1 MANFRF
7 KSNYQKR
14 FENGKLISVSYS
26 VYDFQNIT
34 LGAGEED
41 SLDNIVVKVFIQ
53 GVVSFEAVKKE
64 IANDKY
70 FFKDRSECI
79 DVIYCFD
86 KNEKKI
92 NSIEFIRH
100 DINARLVF
108 LESDIN
114 EDVPKEIVVD
124 NVSTLEEMRN
134 VYPERMFSD
143 DKLEDEI
150 DTYENRVETAQE
162 FLEDEDDPTVGGVL
176 ASLLGSY
183 RQTLRQLLAEKHRR
197 GIIANNITKG
207 YKYGK

>member
-26 VYDFQNIT
+26 AYDFQNIP
-34 LGAGEED
+34 LGPGDED
-41 SLDNIVVKVFIQ
+41 SLDNIVVKVLIQ
-53 GVVSFEAVKKE
+53 GIVSFDVMKKE
-64 IANDKY
+64 IDNDKY

-79 DVIYCFD
+79 DVIYYFD

-100 DINARLVF
+100 DINIRLVF

-114 EDVPKEIVVD
+114 ENVYKELVVD
-124 NVSTLEEMRN
+124 NVSMSEEMRN
-134 VYPERMFSD
+134 VYPERIFSD

-150 DTYENRVETAQE
+150 DTFENRVETTQE
-162 FLEDEDDPTVGGVL
+162 YLTDEDDPTVRGVL
-176 ASLLGSY
+176 ASRLSVY
-183 RQTLRQLLAEKHRR
+183 RQALRQLLAEKQRR
-197 GIIANNITKG
+197 RL
-207 YKYGK
+207 

>member
-26 VYDFQNIT
+26 AYDFQNIP
-34 LGAGEED
+34 LGPGDED
-41 SLDNIVVKVFIQ
+41 SLDNIVVKVLIQ
-53 GVVSFEAVKKE
+53 GIVSFDVMKKE
-64 IANDKY
+64 IDNDKY

-79 DVIYCFD
+79 DVIFYFD

-100 DINARLVF
+100 DINIRLVF

-114 EDVPKEIVVD
+114 ENVYKELVVD
-124 NVSTLEEMRN
+124 NISTSEEMRN
-134 VYPERMFSD
+134 VYPERIFSD

-150 DTYENRVETAQE
+150 DTFENRVETTQE
-162 FLEDEDDPTVGGVL
+162 YLTDEDDPTVRGVL
-176 ASLLGSY
+176 ASRLSVY
-183 RQTLRQLLAEKHRR
+183 RQALRQLLAEKQRR
-197 GIIANNITKG
+197 RL
-207 YKYGK
+207 

>member
-26 VYDFQNIT
+26 AYDFQNIP
-34 LGAGEED
+34 LGPGDED
-41 SLDNIVVKVFIQ
+41 SLDNIVVKVLIQ
-53 GVVSFEAVKKE
+53 GIVSFDVMKKE
-64 IANDKY
+64 IDNDKY

-79 DVIYCFD
+79 DVIYYFD

-100 DINARLVF
+100 DINVRLVF

-114 EDVPKEIVVD
+114 ENVYKELVVD
-124 NVSTLEEMRN
+124 NVSTSEEMRN
-134 VYPERMFSD
+134 VYPERIFSD

-150 DTYENRVETAQE
+150 DTFENRVETTQE
-162 FLEDEDDPTVGGVL
+162 YLTDEDDPTVRGVL
-176 ASLLGSY
+176 ASRLSVY
-183 RQTLRQLLAEKHRR
+183 RQTLRQLLAEKQRR
-197 GIIANNITKG
+197 RL
-207 YKYGK
+207 

>member
-26 VYDFQNIT
+26 AYDFQNIP
-34 LGAGEED
+34 LGPGDED
-41 SLDNIVVKVFIQ
+41 SLDNIVVKVLIQ
-53 GVVSFEAVKKE
+53 GIVSFDVMKKE
-64 IANDKY
+64 IDNDKY

-79 DVIYCFD
+79 DVIYYFD

-100 DINARLVF
+100 DINVSLVF

-114 EDVPKEIVVD
+114 ENVYKELVVD
-124 NVSTLEEMRN
+124 NVSTSEEMRN
-134 VYPERMFSD
+134 VYPERIFSD

-150 DTYENRVETAQE
+150 DTFENRVETTQE
-162 FLEDEDDPTVGGVL
+162 YLTDEDDPTVRGVL
-176 ASLLGSY
+176 ASRLSVY
-183 RQTLRQLLAEKHRR
+183 RQTLRQLLAEKQRR
-197 GIIANNITKG
+197 RL
-207 YKYGK
+207 

>member
-26 VYDFQNIT
+26 AYDFQNIP
-34 LGAGEED
+34 LGPGDED
-41 SLDNIVVKVFIQ
+41 SLDNIVVKVLIQ
-53 GVVSFEAVKKE
+53 GIVSFDVMKKE
-64 IANDKY
+64 IDNDKY

-79 DVIYCFD
+79 DVIYYFD

-100 DINARLVF
+100 DINVRLVF

-114 EDVPKEIVVD
+114 ENVYKELVVD
-124 NVSTLEEMRN
+124 NVSTSEEMRN
-134 VYPERMFSD
+134 VYPERIFSD

-150 DTYENRVETAQE
+150 DTFENRVETTQE
-162 FLEDEDDPTVGGVL
+162 YLTDEDDPTVRGVL
-176 ASLLGSY
+176 ASRLSVY
-183 RQTLRQLLAEKHRR
+183 RQALRQLLAEKQRR
-197 GIIANNITKG
+197 RL
-207 YKYGK
+207 

>member
-26 VYDFQNIT
+26 AYDFQSIP
-34 LGAGEED
+34 LGPGDED
-41 SLDNIVVKVFIQ
+41 SLDNIVVKVLIQ
-53 GVVSFEAVKKE
+53 GIVSFDVMKKE
-64 IANDKY
+64 IDNDKY

-79 DVIYCFD
+79 DVIYYFD

-100 DINARLVF
+100 DINIRLVF

-114 EDVPKEIVVD
+114 ENVYKELVVD
-124 NVSTLEEMRN
+124 NVSTSEEMRN
-134 VYPERMFSD
+134 VYPERIFSD

-150 DTYENRVETAQE
+150 DTFENRVETTQE
-162 FLEDEDDPTVGGVL
+162 YLTDEDDPTVRGVL
-176 ASLLGSY
+176 ASRLSVY
-183 RQTLRQLLAEKHRR
+183 RQALRQLLAEKQRR
-197 GIIANNITKG
+197 RL
-207 YKYGK
+207 

>member
-26 VYDFQNIT
+26 AYDFQNIP
-34 LGAGEED
+34 LGPGDED
-41 SLDNIVVKVFIQ
+41 SLDNIVVKVLIQ
-53 GVVSFEAVKKE
+53 GIVSFDVMKKE
-64 IANDKY
+64 IDNDKY

-79 DVIYCFD
+79 DVIYYFD

-100 DINARLVF
+100 DINIRLVF

-114 EDVPKEIVVD
+114 ENVYKELVVD
-124 NVSTLEEMRN
+124 NISTSEEMRN
-134 VYPERMFSD
+134 VYPERIFSD

-150 DTYENRVETAQE
+150 DTFENRVETTQE
-162 FLEDEDDPTVGGVL
+162 YLTDEDDPTVRGVL
-176 ASLLGSY
+176 ASRLSVY
-183 RQTLRQLLAEKHRR
+183 RQALRQLLAEKQRR
-197 GIIANNITKG
+197 RL
-207 YKYGK
+207 

>member
-26 VYDFQNIT
+26 TYDFQNIP
-34 LGAGEED
+34 LGPGDED
-41 SLDNIVVKVFIQ
+41 SLDNIVVKVLIQ
-53 GVVSFEAVKKE
+53 GIVSFDVMKKE
-64 IANDKY
+64 IDNDKY

-79 DVIYCFD
+79 DVIYYFD

-100 DINARLVF
+100 DINIRLVF

-114 EDVPKEIVVD
+114 ENVYKELVVD
-124 NVSTLEEMRN
+124 NVSTSEEMRN
-134 VYPERMFSD
+134 VYPERIFSD

-150 DTYENRVETAQE
+150 DTFENRVETTQE
-162 FLEDEDDPTVGGVL
+162 YLTDEDDPTVRGVL
-176 ASLLGSY
+176 ASRLSVY
-183 RQTLRQLLAEKHRR
+183 RQALRQLLAEKQRR
-197 GIIANNITKG
+197 RL
-207 YKYGK
+207 

>member
-26 VYDFQNIT
+26 AYDFQNIP
-34 LGAGEED
+34 LGPGDED
-41 SLDNIVVKVFIQ
+41 SLDNIVVKVLIQ
-53 GVVSFEAVKKE
+53 GIVSFDVMKKE
-64 IANDKY
+64 IDNDKY

-79 DVIYCFD
+79 DVIYYFD

-100 DINARLVF
+100 DINIRLVF

-114 EDVPKEIVVD
+114 ENVYKELVVD
-124 NVSTLEEMRN
+124 NVSTSEKMRN
-134 VYPERMFSD
+134 VYPERIFSD

-150 DTYENRVETAQE
+150 DTFENRVETTQE
-162 FLEDEDDPTVGGVL
+162 YLTDEDDPTVRGVL
-176 ASLLGSY
+176 ASRLSVY
-183 RQTLRQLLAEKHRR
+183 RQALRQLLAEKQRR
-197 GIIANNITKG
+197 RL
-207 YKYGK
+207 

>member
-26 VYDFQNIT
+26 AYDFQNIP
-34 LGAGEED
+34 LGPGDED
-41 SLDNIVVKVFIQ
+41 SLDNVVVKVLIQ
-53 GVVSFEAVKKE
+53 GIVSFDVMKKE
-64 IANDKY
+64 IDNDKY

-79 DVIYCFD
+79 DVIYYFD

-100 DINARLVF
+100 DINVRLVF

-114 EDVPKEIVVD
+114 ENVYKELVVD
-124 NVSTLEEMRN
+124 NVSTSEEMRN
-134 VYPERMFSD
+134 VYPERIFSD

-150 DTYENRVETAQE
+150 DTFENRVETTQE
-162 FLEDEDDPTVGGVL
+162 YLTDEDDPTVRGVL
-176 ASLLGSY
+176 ASRLSVY
-183 RQTLRQLLAEKHRR
+183 RLALRQLLAEKQRR
-197 GIIANNITKG
+197 RL
-207 YKYGK
+207 